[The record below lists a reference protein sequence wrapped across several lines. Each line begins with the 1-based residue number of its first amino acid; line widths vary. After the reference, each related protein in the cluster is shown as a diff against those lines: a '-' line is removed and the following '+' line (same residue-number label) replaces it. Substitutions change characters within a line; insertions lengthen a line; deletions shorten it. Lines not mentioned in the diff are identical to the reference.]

1 MLDYFLSK
9 FPMVSVKEVNEFNDT
24 ILLDIPISKLVPSA
38 KTGFITKRQILNL
51 TKKIESELSIKV
63 LTSYSSPEGK
73 LNIEAGLKALA
84 KANIKNKKIVDLDV
98 SFENA
103 KNAIL
108 YVFSTN
114 LTNEDK
120 EKWDLLVRDYF
131 KRLNISLNSLVYEQK
146 NNPEPNLMVM
156 LRSLKVIY
164 PCDLTMIKVFLESK
178 NYHIESLDWLN
189 SKLDSLRK
197 KKLIIRDRDGFY
209 RMTYLGLELVPVT
222 RSRQSSDVD
231 RILYLAKK
239 YL

>member
-131 KRLNISLNSLVYEQK
+131 NSLNISLNSLIYEQK

-164 PCDLTMIKVFLESK
+164 PCDLTMIRVFLESK
-178 NYHIESLDWLN
+178 GYHIESLDWLN